1 MGGCWACS
9 RSCEPRGVIGWLW
22 GSPMT
27 AKRQEQAGT
36 GVLGWHLQATGGNG
50 VAVGT
55 DWVPQVLSLADEVQH
70 EVTAYQILPGVP
82 GVQ

>member
-1 MGGCWACS
+1 M
-9 RSCEPRGVIGWLW
+9 
-22 GSPMT
+22 
-27 AKRQEQAGT
+27 
-36 GVLGWHLQATGGNG
+36 LGRHLQATGGNG

-70 EVTAYQILPGVP
+70 EVTANQILPGVP